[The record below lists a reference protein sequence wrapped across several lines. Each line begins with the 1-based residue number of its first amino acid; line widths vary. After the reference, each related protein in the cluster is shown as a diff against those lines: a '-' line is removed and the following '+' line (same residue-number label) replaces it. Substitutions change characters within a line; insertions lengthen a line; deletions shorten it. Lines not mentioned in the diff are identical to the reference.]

1 MPLVS
6 SRPAPGV
13 LQLLLD
19 RPATRNALTAELVS
33 ALQDSIDTASGTA
46 AVRAVVLGSSTPG
59 AFCSGVDLSIADAE
73 RQAVSDQLYR
83 LYATIL
89 DCPLPVLAAVA
100 GPAVG
105 GGAQL
110 ALAADVCVMSPR
122 AFLRF
127 AGPGHGL
134 AVGAWALPAA
144 VGRGNAL
151 EMILSQRDV
160 DGAEAV
166 RTGLAQR
173 LDDAPLDAA
182 VALAT
187 AVPSLDPGAVARAKR
202 LIVNGERLHDRLAQ
216 EQAGNRAFTGAVGKL
231 ARSRSGDT
239 SGAG

>member
-1 MPLVS
+1 MSLVA

-19 RPATRNALTAELVS
+19 QPATRNALTAELVS
-33 ALQDSIDTASGTA
+33 ALQDSVDTASGTA
-46 AVRAVVLGSSTPG
+46 AVRAVVLGSSTAG
-59 AFCSGVDLSIADAE
+59 AFCSGVDLSIDDAE

-83 LYATIL
+83 LYAGIL
-89 DCPLPVLAAVA
+89 DCPVPVLAAVA

-151 EMILSQRDV
+151 EMVLSQRDV

-173 LDDAPLDAA
+173 LDDAPLEAA

-187 AVPSLDPGAVARAKR
+187 AVPSLDRDAVARAKR
-202 LIVNGERLHDRLAQ
+202 LVVNGERLHERLAQ
-216 EQAGNRAFTGAVGKL
+216 ERAGNAAFTGAVGAL
-231 ARSRSGDT
+231 ARGRSGDT